1 MEYSLAHLAV
11 MAVTICV
18 VLAGGL
24 YAARSV
30 RSAEG
35 FSLGGRSAGI
45 PMIVGSIAGTC
56 VGGGATVGTAQLA
69 GSVGLSA
76 VWFTIGI
83 GLSLLVMGLIYARPL
98 RYTGLETIS
107 KYLVANYGAGAGLM
121 QSAVS
126 PIFVGL
132 GVSLTVVLLGLAVP
146 IASGKHKINLSLK

>member
-1 MEYSLAHLAV
+1 VNFSLAHLV
-11 MAVTICV
+11 IMAMTIGF

-30 RSAEG
+30 KSAEG

-45 PMIVGSIAGTC
+45 PMIAGSIAGTC

-69 GSVGLSA
+69 GSIGLSA
-76 VWFTIGI
+76 VWFTIGV

-107 KYLVANYGAGAGLM
+107 QYLVENYGKE
-121 QSAVS
+121 
-126 PIFVGL
+126 L
-132 GVSLTVVLLGLAVP
+132 GVLPVLLHLWGFCSVLLPVRCRELACWQ
-146 IASGKHKINLSLK
+146 H